1 MVDRSIVLSDLD
13 EMATQDALLSI
24 VLNTFFSGQ
33 ELGLGIG
40 GWLIFV
46 FRKKFLCFLL
56 MNVYSSQVSNETKTG
71 CFRVCFPGD
80 FSYPVISYMLGVA
93 PSPSQ

>member
-46 FRKKFLCFLL
+46 FEKSRCFLL
-56 MNVYSSQVSNETKTG
+56 MNVYSSQVSNETKIWL
-71 CFRVCFPGD
+71 F
-80 FSYPVISYMLGVA
+80 
-93 PSPSQ
+93 